1 MVDRQAWL
9 QRQREKDLERL
20 RRLRP
25 IDDTFMR
32 RMFQD
37 DLPLAEFVLRI
48 ILDKPDLK
56 LVSAETQKDL
66 MRLVGAR
73 SICLDVHGV
82 DSANR
87 KYDIEVQRDEQGAS
101 PERARYHSAA
111 MDIEALD
118 AGQDFEALP
127 ETYTIFI
134 TESDIFGAGEGLY
147 TIERVNLTT
156 GKLFN
161 DREHILYV
169 NAQYRGD
176 DPLGRLMHDFLCSDP
191 SRMHYDIMADRTR
204 YFKENVEGVS
214 EMCRIMEELRTESI
228 EFGREEGMEKGRRE
242 GQREGRLSTLLQSI
256 RHLKDKLGYTDQQA
270 RDLLNISNED
280 WEEVAPLL

>member
-87 KYDIEVQRDEQGAS
+87 KYV
-101 PERARYHSAA
+101 
-111 MDIEALD
+111 
-118 AGQDFEALP
+118 
-127 ETYTIFI
+127 
-134 TESDIFGAGEGLY
+134 
-147 TIERVNLTT
+147 
-156 GKLFN
+156 
-161 DREHILYV
+161 
-169 NAQYRGD
+169 
-176 DPLGRLMHDFLCSDP
+176 
-191 SRMHYDIMADRTR
+191 
-204 YFKENVEGVS
+204 KENVEGVS